1 MIEINLAPDV
11 KQELIK
17 AQRIRNK
24 VIVISVIVGVISIAI
39 VVLLAINVFAVQ
51 TVRNTMADGSIKD
64 KSDSFKNRADLPKT
78 LTMQNQLSKISDIY
92 DSKKIDSRL
101 FDMLVKIIP
110 PAPNDVK
117 ISSLN
122 IDSGT
127 ETVTID
133 GQAANSYVAFEIF
146 KKTIG
151 GTSVNYT
158 DSGGNKNTIPLV
170 VGMLDTGSASYG
182 QDATTGAMVL
192 RFSISF
198 KYSSELFAVTSKDL
212 TVTVT
217 ASGNVTDSYL
227 GVPTSIFDV
236 KANDI
241 QTGGTQ

>member
-24 VIVISVIVGVISIAI
+24 VIVISVIVGVISIVV

-51 TVRNTMADGSIKD
+51 AVRNNIADGSIKD
-64 KSDSFKNRADLPKT
+64 KGNSLNNMADLPKT
-78 LTMQNQLSKISDIY
+78 LTIQNQLNKISDIY
-92 DSKKIDSRL
+92 DNKKIDSRL
-101 FDMLVKIIP
+101 FDVLVRIIP

-127 ETVTID
+127 ETITID

-146 KKTIG
+146 KKTIE

-158 DSGGNKNTIPLV
+158 DSDGIKNTIPLIV
-170 VGMLDTGSASYG
+170 SALDIGSTSYG

-212 TVTVT
+212 SVTVT

-227 GVPTSIFDV
+227 GVPTSIFTV